1 MTNNTDEKNAVDEAV
16 EDHQLSKINDV
27 INDLRNNYDSDLV
40 FEALMVAYFQYR
52 NYKIGQHY
60 EEETVRLKEELAK
73 ENADDEMSSEILEQ
87 IQRNDRAGEYSTTDE
102 MK

>member
-1 MTNNTDEKNAVDEAV
+1 MTNNDEENAVDDA
-16 EDHQLSKINDV
+16 EDDQLSKINDV

-52 NYKIGQHY
+52 NYMIRHHY
-60 EEETVRLKEELAK
+60 EEETVHLKEELAK
-73 ENADDEMSSEILEQ
+73 ESADEMPYEILEQ
-87 IQRNDRAGEYSTTDE
+87 IQRNDRGGEYSATDE